1 MSTTQFSPQTSR
13 KARPSRVV
21 HRSHTIRHNVHL
33 STNLQFSYK
42 LEPGH
47 SHQNHLSIQP
57 LSIVFV
63 FTNPW
68 AKSSHA
74 VITIAQGEENEMWE
88 YGNHLLENRDNRGRN
103 EGGSYLVYA
112 LLDYVVSEEE

>member
-1 MSTTQFSPQTSR
+1 M
-13 KARPSRVV
+13 
-21 HRSHTIRHNVHL
+21 
-33 STNLQFSYK
+33 
-42 LEPGH
+42 EPIH
-47 SHQNHLSIQP
+47 SHRNHLSVQP

-74 VITIAQGEENEMWE
+74 IITIAQGDENEMWE

-112 LLDYVVSEEE
+112 LLDYVVSEIGVSHIGGFIRGRATLLRRGDSAGGGNGGECIVRLRGTCSE

>member
-1 MSTTQFSPQTSR
+1 ME
-13 KARPSRVV
+13 PS
-21 HRSHTIRHNVHL
+21 
-33 STNLQFSYK
+33 
-42 LEPGH
+42 H
-47 SHQNHLSIQP
+47 SHRNHLSVQP

-88 YGNHLLENRDNRGRN
+88 YGNRLLENRDNRGRN

-112 LLDYVVSEEE
+112 LLDYVVSEDGGCHIGGFIRGRVALFRRGDSESGGDS

>member
-1 MSTTQFSPQTSR
+1 M
-13 KARPSRVV
+13 
-21 HRSHTIRHNVHL
+21 
-33 STNLQFSYK
+33 
-42 LEPGH
+42 
-47 SHQNHLSIQP
+47 
-57 LSIVFV
+57 FV